1 MAYIYDYFF
10 SDYVPPQEQR
20 HRYVVQ
26 NGVEHASETDP
37 RDPEPGEEVEL
48 HITSLARLPIDR
60 IAVYYTTDG
69 QDPDGAFGTAANGTV
84 VMAKKGEEVDYPAA
98 GGATIRWHA
107 HLPGQVDGTL
117 VRYCMDGWNSGDL
130 RQHWPADVSDHY
142 TSPAPAGRDYAYHV
156 DQRDAP
162 AWFDDAL
169 VYQIFVD
176 RFAAAF
182 DQPMLRDPG
191 NLTGF
196 FGGTLRGITEHLDYL
211 ADLGVNC
218 LWLSPIMASPSYH
231 GYDPSSFTQVAER
244 YGTNADLRALIAAAH
259 ARGLRVLLDFVANH
273 TATEHPAFQSAQRDP
288 EAPEHT
294 WYSFGPQYSNG
305 YLAYYG
311 VPSMPVLD
319 TASAPVRAMLIAAA
333 RDWLADFGA
342 DGLRLDNVSGPAHAF
357 WTIFQ
362 EGIKSDFP
370 DALTIGEVTG
380 GLDDIQTYAGRLDA
394 VMDFPTTKWL
404 RRVFA
409 QRDGTLRDLLDMLVV
424 HEQVMPARMGRARLL
439 DNHDMHR
446 FLWLAE
452 GDAHRLQMALSCLMM
467 LTGTP
472 ILYYGTE
479 VGVSQR
485 DGPPGKD
492 VYAREPMRWGADQH
506 ADLLEHTRW
515 LLKWRRERVELRH
528 GQMCQVEVHVDV
540 SQARQV
546 GALARWVESAATV
559 AIFNNHDATVTYRV
573 QAANLPV
580 CCQNEPPSQ
589 AWLLTPTAIV
599 GIAPDLAGDLPAMST
614 MFLAW

>member
-1 MAYIYDYFF
+1 MASIYDYFF

-20 HRYVVQ
+20 HRYVVH

-48 HITSLARLPIDR
+48 RITSLARLPIDR
-60 IAVYYTTDG
+60 IAIYYTTDG
-69 QDPDGAFGTAANGTV
+69 QDPIGAFGMAANGTV
-84 VMAKKGEEVDYPAA
+84 VMATKGEEVDYPAA
-98 GGATIRWHA
+98 GVATTHWRA
-107 HLPGQVDGTL
+107 LLPGQVDGTL
-117 VRYCMDGWNSGDL
+117 VCYRIDGWSSKDP

-142 TSPAPAGRDYAYHV
+142 TSPAVEGRDYAYHV
-156 DQRDAP
+156 DQRNAP
-162 AWFDDAL
+162 PWFDDAII
-169 VYQIFVD
+169 YQIFVD
-176 RFAAAF
+176 RFAAAS

-191 NLTGF
+191 HLTGF

-211 ADLGVNC
+211 VDLGVNC

-231 GYDPSSFTQVAER
+231 GYDPSSFTQGAER
-244 YGTNADLRALIAAAH
+244 YGTNADLRALIATAH
-259 ARGLRVLLDFVANH
+259 ARGLRILLDFVANH
-273 TATEHPAFQSAQRDP
+273 TSTEHPAFQSAQRDP
-288 EAPEHT
+288 RAPERA

-319 TASAPVRAMLIAAA
+319 TASASVRTMLIAAA
-333 RDWLADFGA
+333 RAWLEDFCA

-362 EGIKSDFP
+362 EGIKSEFP
-370 DALTIGEVTG
+370 DALTLGEVTG
-380 GLDDIQTYAGRLDA
+380 GLADMQTYAGRLDA
-394 VMDFPTTKWL
+394 VMDFPATKWL

-409 QRDGTLRDLLDMLVV
+409 QRDSTLRDLLDMLTV
-424 HEQVMPARMGRARLL
+424 HEQAMPARMGRARLL

-452 GDAHRLQMALSCLMM
+452 GDAPRLQMALSCLMM

-492 VYAREPMRWGADQH
+492 VYAREPMRWGKDQR
-506 ADLLEHTRW
+506 ADLLEHPRW
-515 LLKWRRERVELRH
+515 LLKWRHERVELRH
-528 GQMCQVEVHVDV
+528 GHMGQVEIHLDG
-540 SQARQV
+540 SETRQV
-546 GALARWVESAATV
+546 GALVRWRENAATV
-559 AIFNNHDATVTYRV
+559 AIFNNHDTAVTYRV
-573 QAANLPV
+573 LTARLQA

-589 AWLLTPTAIV
+589 AWLLSPTGIGA
-599 GIAPDLAGDLPAMST
+599 IAPELAGELPAMST
-614 MFLAW
+614 VFFAW